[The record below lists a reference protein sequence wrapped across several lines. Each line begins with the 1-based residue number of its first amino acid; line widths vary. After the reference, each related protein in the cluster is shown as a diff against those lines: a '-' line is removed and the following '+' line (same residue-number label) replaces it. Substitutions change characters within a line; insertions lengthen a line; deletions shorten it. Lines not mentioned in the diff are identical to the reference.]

1 MMCGVGGSTI
11 YVNGDDDPTRH
22 LEMDVIYASPG
33 VEVACAT
40 RKSISL
46 FGMPRSIQGVTL
58 VASEPIRNAH
68 LMAECGTSPQPGFL
82 FDRHILEPLPRYR
95 GHLAP
100 PSLIL
105 FSRPS
110 LLALYISALSLSLL
124 LYFSL
129 EDMLGHKQSREGCNE
144 YKYCRG
150 LHTVLVYL
158 TYLTIHL
165 MTRTT
170 RSTATPSISHVVQ
183 HWYQSRCALVKR
195 KELLFKE
202 TAYESSSSSLSFS
215 FCMPPGSCSRLFLYS
230 CTPQTPP
237 LSLSF
242 IPGQL

>member
-1 MMCGVGGSTI
+1 MCGVGGSTI

-110 LLALYISALSLSLL
+110 LLALCISALSLL

-129 EDMLGHKQSREGCNE
+129 EDMLGHKQIARAAMNISIAEACIQ
-144 YKYCRG
+144 YW
-150 LHTVLVYL
+150 LVYL

-215 FCMPPGSCSRLFLYS
+215 FCMPPGSCSRLSLYS

>member
-1 MMCGVGGSTI
+1 MCGVGGSTI

-58 VASEPIRNAH
+58 VASEPITNAH

-110 LLALYISALSLSLL
+110 LLALYISALSFQL

-150 LHTVLVYL
+150 LHTVLVGIPDL
-158 TYLTIHL
+158 PDHPSHDEDNEIDGHTIH
-165 MTRTT
+165 
-170 RSTATPSISHVVQ
+170 
-183 HWYQSRCALVKR
+183 
-195 KELLFKE
+195 
-202 TAYESSSSSLSFS
+202 
-215 FCMPPGSCSRLFLYS
+215 
-230 CTPQTPP
+230 
-237 LSLSF
+237 
-242 IPGQL
+242 

>member
-1 MMCGVGGSTI
+1 
-11 YVNGDDDPTRH
+11 
-22 LEMDVIYASPG
+22 MDVIYASPG

-110 LLALYISALSLSLL
+110 YLLARTFLPCRCRCCCCISLWRICSGINRVARAAMNISIAEACIQ
-124 LYFSL
+124 YW
-129 EDMLGHKQSREGCNE
+129 
-144 YKYCRG
+144 
-150 LHTVLVYL
+150 LVYL

-215 FCMPPGSCSRLFLYS
+215 FCMPPGSCGRLFLYS

>member
-1 MMCGVGGSTI
+1 M
-11 YVNGDDDPTRH
+11 RQ
-22 LEMDVIYASPG
+22 E
-33 VEVACAT
+33 
-40 RKSISL
+40 SL
-46 FGMPRSIQGVTL
+46 F
-58 VASEPIRNAH
+58 
-68 LMAECGTSPQPGFL
+68 
-82 FDRHILEPLPRYR
+82 
-95 GHLAP
+95 
-100 PSLIL
+100 PSLECL
-105 FSRPS
+105 GPSRVSRSSRPS
-110 LLALYISALSLSLL
+110 QSATRISWQNAGPPHNRVSYSTATSLSHCLDTEAISHLRRLSCSPDPPSAYILPCRCRCCCGISLWRICSGINRVARAAMNISIAEACIQYLL
-124 LYFSL
+124 
-129 EDMLGHKQSREGCNE
+129 
-144 YKYCRG
+144 
-150 LHTVLVYL
+150 LVYL

>member
-1 MMCGVGGSTI
+1 M
-11 YVNGDDDPTRH
+11 RQ
-22 LEMDVIYASPG
+22 E
-33 VEVACAT
+33 
-40 RKSISL
+40 SL
-46 FGMPRSIQGVTL
+46 F
-58 VASEPIRNAH
+58 
-68 LMAECGTSPQPGFL
+68 
-82 FDRHILEPLPRYR
+82 
-95 GHLAP
+95 
-100 PSLIL
+100 PSLECL
-105 FSRPS
+105 GPSRVSRSSRPS
-110 LLALYISALSLSLL
+110 QSRTRISWQNAGPPHNRVSYSTATSLSHCLDTEAISHLRRLSCSPDPPSAYISALSLSLLSL

-150 LHTVLVYL
+150 SHTVLVYL
-158 TYLTIHL
+158 TYMYLTIHL

-202 TAYESSSSSLSFS
+202 TAYESSSSSLFFS

>member
-1 MMCGVGGSTI
+1 MCGVGGSTI
-11 YVNGDDDPTRH
+11 YVNGDDPTRH

-58 VASEPIRNAH
+58 VASEPIRNAN

-110 LLALYISALSLSLL
+110 YLLALYISALSLL